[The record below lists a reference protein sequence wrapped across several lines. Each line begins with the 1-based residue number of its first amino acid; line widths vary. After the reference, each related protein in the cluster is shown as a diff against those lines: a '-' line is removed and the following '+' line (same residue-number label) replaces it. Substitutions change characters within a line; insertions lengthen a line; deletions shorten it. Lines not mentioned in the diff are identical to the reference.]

1 MRIKTIS
8 ISNNSSISCSV
19 FGFGLLSRLI
29 TGNSPFSLSSREME
43 GAATTT
49 DEPCASASCHVT
61 GLGRVP
67 AKSSGALSKSSQAAQ
82 RCLKYFYLDFIAM
95 ATMFFRN
102 IPA

>member
-1 MRIKTIS
+1 
-8 ISNNSSISCSV
+8 
-19 FGFGLLSRLI
+19 LI

-43 GAATTT
+43 GAAATTG
-49 DEPCASASCHVT
+49 EPCASASCHVVT

-67 AKSSGALSKSSQAAQ
+67 GKSSGALSKSSHAAQ